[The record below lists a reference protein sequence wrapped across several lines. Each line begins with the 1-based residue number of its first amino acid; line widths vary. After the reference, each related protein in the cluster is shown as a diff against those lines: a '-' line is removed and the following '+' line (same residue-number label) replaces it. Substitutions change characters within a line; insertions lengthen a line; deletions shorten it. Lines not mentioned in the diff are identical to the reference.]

1 MQGRLL
7 PKFNGN
13 YQAHPIGLWQKEFEI
28 AKSIGFDCIEFILD
42 FNEYQNNPL
51 MNEKGVERIKENIHK
66 YSVKVVSICAD
77 FFMINPIFLENTTKR
92 TLNFNVLKKLIVNS
106 NKIGVTDIVI
116 PLVDNS
122 SIKNNKQKQVS
133 AAKFLKNITNYIKNN
148 KLRISLETDL
158 PPVQFLKFVNK
169 INSNKIKINYDIGN
183 SASLGYNFNEEF
195 SSYGKLITNIHIK
208 DREFNG
214 GSVLLGKGNANL
226 IEFFKYLKTYNYK
239 GIFILQ
245 AFREDDDGITSVIP
259 QYKFVNEIIKKYYA

>member
-1 MQGRLL
+1 M
-7 PKFNGN
+7 
-13 YQAHPIGLWQKEFEI
+13 
-28 AKSIGFDCIEFILD
+28 
-42 FNEYQNNPL
+42 
-51 MNEKGVERIKENIHK
+51 
-66 YSVKVVSICAD
+66 
-77 FFMINPIFLENTTKR
+77 
-92 TLNFNVLKKLIVNS
+92 
-106 NKIGVTDIVI
+106 
-116 PLVDNS
+116 
-122 SIKNNKQKQVS
+122 
-133 AAKFLKNITNYIKNN
+133 
-148 KLRISLETDL
+148 